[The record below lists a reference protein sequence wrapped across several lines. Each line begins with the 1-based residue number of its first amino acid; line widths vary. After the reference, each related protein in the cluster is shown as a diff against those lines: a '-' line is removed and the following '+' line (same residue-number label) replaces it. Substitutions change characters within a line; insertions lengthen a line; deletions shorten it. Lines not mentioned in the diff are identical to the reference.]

1 MSSSFATMAV
11 VIAVIAV
18 VVLIAFIALWKGD
31 KTRSDN
37 VADDTERLDTDTS
50 H

>member
-1 MSSSFATMAV
+1 MDSSFASMAV

-18 VVLIAFIALWKGD
+18 VVLIAFLALWKSD

-37 VADDTERLDTDTS
+37 VADNAERLDTDTS